1 MKNKLSIAI
10 IFIILIGGILFFTTY
25 FAYEEHNKFFNF
37 PIPQNADLLSDKEDV
52 VIYNWSK
59 ATEENGIPF
68 VYKIIIKSKGWSNV
82 GREGASTYY
91 EKDGHRID
99 LISQTGN
106 CRSPS
111 SSRTYCESTSNSR
124 IKYDSRVRID

>member
-25 FAYEEHNKFFNF
+25 FAYEENDKFFNF
-37 PIPQNADLLSDKEDV
+37 PIPKNAELLSDKEDV
-52 VIYNWSK
+52 AIYNWSK

-68 VYKIIIKSKGWSNV
+68 IYEIIIKSKGWNNV

-99 LISQTGN
+99 LISQTDQL
-106 CRSPS
+106 
-111 SSRTYCESTSNSR
+111 TL
-124 IKYDSRVRID
+124 IAK